1 MWQLGDKM
9 KRILVLVL
17 ILFFSCNTEPKNS
30 IDIPNFDSN
39 KAFKYLVKQC
49 EFGPRNPGSSGHL
62 EFSNYLEAFLSEL
75 EGNIIIQEF
84 TYTEPITNM
93 ERNGKNFII
102 QFNENAEYRLLLG
115 AHWDTRSLSDQDEV
129 IENQSLPVL
138 GANDGASGTSV
149 LMELATIISAKN
161 PEIGIDIVFF
171 DAEDGGF
178 SGQPETFAL
187 GSRFFAENL
196 PIVKPNFAIIV
207 DMVGDKNLSIPIERI
222 SYNIAPEK
230 VKDIWNLAE
239 ELSLPAF
246 KKTIDLE
253 IYDDHVPLWE
263 VAAIPAI
270 DIIDFQYPNMFYNHW
285 HTQRDTPENC
295 SPQSLGQVGNLL
307 VNYIYGSDHK

>member
-17 ILFFSCNTEPKNS
+17 ILFFSCNTEPRNS

-39 KAFKYLVKQC
+39 KAFTYLVKQC

-62 EFSNYLEAFLSEL
+62 EFSNYLETFLSEL
-75 EGNIIIQEF
+75 EGNLIVQEF
-84 TYTEPITNM
+84 IYIEPITNM

-115 AHWDTRSLSDQDEV
+115 AHWDTRSLSDQDEE

-149 LMELATIISAKN
+149 LMELATIISEKN
-161 PEIGIDIVFF
+161 PGIGIDIVFF

-230 VKDIWNLAE
+230 VKEIWNLAE

>member
-1 MWQLGDKM
+1 MWQLRDKM
-9 KRILVLVL
+9 KRILFLVL
-17 ILFFSCNTEPKNS
+17 ILFYSCNTKPRNS

-39 KAFKYLVKQC
+39 KAFTYLVKQC

-75 EGNIIIQEF
+75 EGNLIVQEF
-84 TYTEPITNM
+84 IYIEPITNM
-93 ERNGKNFII
+93 KRNGKNFII

-115 AHWDTRSLSDQDEV
+115 AHWDTRSLSDQDEE

-149 LMELATIISAKN
+149 LMELATIISEKN

-230 VKDIWNLAE
+230 VKEIWNLAE

>member
-17 ILFFSCNTEPKNS
+17 ILFFSCNTEPRNLK
-30 IDIPNFDSN
+30 DIPNFDSN
-39 KAFKYLVKQC
+39 KAFTYLVKQC

-62 EFSNYLEAFLSEL
+62 EFSNYLETFLSEL
-75 EGNIIIQEF
+75 EGNLIIQEF
-84 TYTEPITNM
+84 IYTEPITNM

-115 AHWDTRSLSDQDEV
+115 AHWDTRSLSDQDEEV
-129 IENQSLPVL
+129 ENQSLPVL

-149 LMELATIISAKN
+149 LMELATIISEKN

-230 VKDIWNLAE
+230 VKEIWNLAE

>member
-9 KRILVLVL
+9 KRILILVL
-17 ILFFSCNTEPKNS
+17 ILFISCNTESIKS
-30 IDIPNFDSN
+30 IDIPKFDSN
-39 KAFKYLVKQC
+39 KAFTYLVKQC

-75 EGNIIIQEF
+75 EGNLIVQEF
-84 TYTEPITNM
+84 IYTEPITNM

-115 AHWDTRSLSDQDEV
+115 AHWDTRSLSDQDEEV
-129 IENQSLPVL
+129 ENQSLPVL

-149 LMELATIISAKN
+149 LMELATIISEKN
-161 PEIGIDIVFF
+161 LEIGIDIVFF

-230 VKDIWNLAE
+230 VKEIWNLAE

-285 HTQRDTPENC
+285 HTQQDTPENC

>member
-1 MWQLGDKM
+1 MWQLEGKV
-9 KRILVLVL
+9 KRILVVFLVL
-17 ILFFSCNTEPKNS
+17 FFGCSTPSNKS
-30 IDIPNFDSN
+30 VDIPNFNSS
-39 KAFKYLVKQC
+39 KAFTYLVKQC
-49 EFGPRNPGSSGHL
+49 EFGPRNPGSPGHL
-62 EFSNYLEAFLSEL
+62 EFSNYLEGFLSQL
-75 EGNIIIQEF
+75 DGNVIIQEF
-84 TYTEPITNM
+84 IYTEPITSM
-93 ERNGKNFII
+93 ERNGKNLII
-102 QFNENAEYRLLLG
+102 QFNEDAEYRLLLG

-129 IENQSLPVL
+129 VDNQSLPVL

-149 LMELATIISAKN
+149 LMELSTIISEKN

-187 GSRFFAENL
+187 GSKYFAENL
-196 PIVKPNFAIIV
+196 PIAKPNFAIIV
-207 DMVGDKNLSIPIERI
+207 DMIGDKNLTIPIERI
-222 SYNIAPEK
+222 SYNIAPKK
-230 VKDIWNLAE
+230 VKEIWNLAE

-246 KKTIDLE
+246 KKTIAQE

-263 VAAIPAI
+263 IAEIPAI

-307 VNYIYGSDHK
+307 VNYIYGSVHK

>member
-9 KRILVLVL
+9 KRILILVL
-17 ILFFSCNTEPKNS
+17 ILFISCNTESIKS
-30 IDIPNFDSN
+30 IDIPKFDSN
-39 KAFKYLVKQC
+39 KAFTYLVKQC

-75 EGNIIIQEF
+75 EGNLIVQEF
-84 TYTEPITNM
+84 IYIEPITNM

-115 AHWDTRSLSDQDEV
+115 AHWDTRSLSDQDEEV
-129 IENQSLPVL
+129 ENQSLPVL

-149 LMELATIISAKN
+149 LMELATIISEKN

-230 VKDIWNLAE
+230 VKEIWNLAE

>member
-1 MWQLGDKM
+1 M
-9 KRILVLVL
+9 KRILFLVL
-17 ILFFSCNTEPKNS
+17 ILFFSCNTKPRNS

-39 KAFKYLVKQC
+39 KAFTYLVKQC

-62 EFSNYLEAFLSEL
+62 EFSNYLETFLSEL
-75 EGNIIIQEF
+75 EGNLIIQEF
-84 TYTEPITNM
+84 IYTEPITNM

-115 AHWDTRSLSDQDEV
+115 AHWDTRSLSDQDEEV
-129 IENQSLPVL
+129 ENQSLPVL

-149 LMELATIISAKN
+149 LMELATIISEKN

-230 VKDIWNLAE
+230 VKEIWNLAE

>member
-9 KRILVLVL
+9 KRILFLVL
-17 ILFFSCNTEPKNS
+17 ILFYSCNTKPRNS

-39 KAFKYLVKQC
+39 KAFTYLVKQC

-75 EGNIIIQEF
+75 EGNLIVQEF
-84 TYTEPITNM
+84 IYIEPITNM
-93 ERNGKNFII
+93 KRNGKNFII

-115 AHWDTRSLSDQDEV
+115 AHWDTRSLSDQDEE

-149 LMELATIISAKN
+149 LMELATIISEKN

-230 VKDIWNLAE
+230 VKEIWNLAE

-307 VNYIYGSDHK
+307 VNYIYGTDHK

>member
-9 KRILVLVL
+9 KRILFLVL
-17 ILFFSCNTEPKNS
+17 ILFYSCNTKPRNS

-39 KAFKYLVKQC
+39 KAFTYLVKQC

-75 EGNIIIQEF
+75 EGNLIVQEF
-84 TYTEPITNM
+84 IYIEPITNM

-115 AHWDTRSLSDQDEV
+115 AHWDTRSLSDQDEE

-149 LMELATIISAKN
+149 LMELATIISEKN

-230 VKDIWNLAE
+230 VKEIWNLAE

>member
-17 ILFFSCNTEPKNS
+17 ILFFSCNTEPRNP

-39 KAFKYLVKQC
+39 KAFTYLVKQC

-75 EGNIIIQEF
+75 EGNLIVQEF
-84 TYTEPITNM
+84 IYIEPITNM

-115 AHWDTRSLSDQDEV
+115 AHWDTRSLSDQDEE

-149 LMELATIISAKN
+149 LMELATIISKKN

-230 VKDIWNLAE
+230 VKEIWNLAE

>member
-9 KRILVLVL
+9 KRILFLVL
-17 ILFFSCNTEPKNS
+17 ILFFSCNTKPRNS

-39 KAFKYLVKQC
+39 KAFTYLVKQC

-62 EFSNYLEAFLSEL
+62 EFSNYLESFLSEL
-75 EGNIIIQEF
+75 EGNLIIQQF
-84 TYTEPITNM
+84 IYIEPITNM

-102 QFNENAEYRLLLG
+102 QFNEDAEYRLLLG
-115 AHWDTRSLSDQDEV
+115 AHWDTRSLSDQDEEV
-129 IENQSLPVL
+129 ENQSLPVL

-149 LMELATIISAKN
+149 LMELATIISEKN
-161 PEIGIDIVFF
+161 PESGIDIVFF

-230 VKDIWNLAE
+230 VKEIWNLAE

>member
-9 KRILVLVL
+9 KRILILVL
-17 ILFFSCNTEPKNS
+17 ILFISCNTESIKS
-30 IDIPNFDSN
+30 IDIPKFDSN
-39 KAFKYLVKQC
+39 KAFTYLVKQC

-75 EGNIIIQEF
+75 EGNLIVQEF
-84 TYTEPITNM
+84 IYIEPITNM

-115 AHWDTRSLSDQDEV
+115 AHWDTRSLSDQDEE

-149 LMELATIISAKN
+149 LMELATIISEKN

-230 VKDIWNLAE
+230 VKEIWNLAE

>member
-9 KRILVLVL
+9 KRILFLVL
-17 ILFFSCNTEPKNS
+17 ILFFSCNTKPRNS

-39 KAFKYLVKQC
+39 KAFTYLVKQC

-62 EFSNYLEAFLSEL
+62 EFSNYLETFLSEL
-75 EGNIIIQEF
+75 EGNLIIQEF
-84 TYTEPITNM
+84 IYTEPITNM

-115 AHWDTRSLSDQDEV
+115 AHWDTRSLSDQDEEV
-129 IENQSLPVL
+129 ENQSLPVL

-230 VKDIWNLAE
+230 VKEIWNLAE

>member
-1 MWQLGDKM
+1 
-9 KRILVLVL
+9 
-17 ILFFSCNTEPKNS
+17 
-30 IDIPNFDSN
+30 
-39 KAFKYLVKQC
+39 
-49 EFGPRNPGSSGHL
+49 
-62 EFSNYLEAFLSEL
+62 
-75 EGNIIIQEF
+75 
-84 TYTEPITNM
+84 M

-115 AHWDTRSLSDQDEV
+115 AHWDTRSLSDQDEE

-149 LMELATIISAKN
+149 LMELATIISEKN

-230 VKDIWNLAE
+230 VKEIWNLAE

>member
-9 KRILVLVL
+9 KRILFLVL
-17 ILFFSCNTEPKNS
+17 ILLFSCNTKPSNS
-30 IDIPNFDSN
+30 IAITNFDSN
-39 KAFKYLVKQC
+39 KAFTYLVKQC

-62 EFSNYLEAFLSEL
+62 EFSNYLETFLSEL
-75 EGNIIIQEF
+75 EGNLIIQEF
-84 TYTEPITNM
+84 IYTEPITNM

-115 AHWDTRSLSDQDEV
+115 AHWDTRSLSDQDEE

-149 LMELATIISAKN
+149 LMELATIISEKN

-230 VKDIWNLAE
+230 VKEIWNLAE

>member
-9 KRILVLVL
+9 KRILILVL
-17 ILFFSCNTEPKNS
+17 ILFISCNTESIKS
-30 IDIPNFDSN
+30 IDIPKFDSN
-39 KAFKYLVKQC
+39 KAFTYLVKQC

-62 EFSNYLEAFLSEL
+62 EFSNYLESFLSEL
-75 EGNIIIQEF
+75 EGNLIIQQF
-84 TYTEPITNM
+84 IYIEPITNM

-102 QFNENAEYRLLLG
+102 QFNEDAEYRLLLG
-115 AHWDTRSLSDQDEV
+115 AHWDTRSLSDQDEEV
-129 IENQSLPVL
+129 ENQSLPVL

-230 VKDIWNLAE
+230 VKEIWNLAE

>member
-9 KRILVLVL
+9 KRILILVL
-17 ILFFSCNTEPKNS
+17 ILFISCNTESIKS
-30 IDIPNFDSN
+30 IDIPKFDSN
-39 KAFKYLVKQC
+39 KAFTYLVKQC

-62 EFSNYLEAFLSEL
+62 EFSNYLESFLSEL
-75 EGNIIIQEF
+75 EGNLIVQEF
-84 TYTEPITNM
+84 IYTEPITNM

-115 AHWDTRSLSDQDEV
+115 AHWDTRSLSDQDEE

-230 VKDIWNLAE
+230 VKEIWNLAE

>member
-1 MWQLGDKM
+1 MLQLGDKM

-17 ILFFSCNTEPKNS
+17 ILFFSCNTEPRNS
-30 IDIPNFDSN
+30 IDIPNFDTN
-39 KAFKYLVKQC
+39 KAFTYLVKQC

-62 EFSNYLEAFLSEL
+62 EFSNYLETFLIEL
-75 EGNIIIQEF
+75 EGNLIIQEF
-84 TYTEPITNM
+84 IYTEPITNM

-115 AHWDTRSLSDQDEV
+115 AHWDTRSLSDQDEE

-149 LMELATIISAKN
+149 LMELATIISEKN

-230 VKDIWNLAE
+230 VKEIWNLAE

>member
-9 KRILVLVL
+9 KRILFLVL
-17 ILFFSCNTEPKNS
+17 ILFYSCNTKPRNS

-39 KAFKYLVKQC
+39 KAFTYLVKQC

-75 EGNIIIQEF
+75 EGNLIVQEF
-84 TYTEPITNM
+84 IYIEPITNM

-115 AHWDTRSLSDQDEV
+115 AHWDTRSLSDQDEEV
-129 IENQSLPVL
+129 ENQSLPVL

-149 LMELATIISAKN
+149 LMELATIISEKN

-230 VKDIWNLAE
+230 VKEIWNLAE

>member
-17 ILFFSCNTEPKNS
+17 ILFFSCNTEPRNS

-39 KAFKYLVKQC
+39 KAFTYLVKQC

-75 EGNIIIQEF
+75 EGNLIVQEF
-84 TYTEPITNM
+84 IYIEPITNM

-115 AHWDTRSLSDQDEV
+115 AHWDTRSLSDQDEE

-230 VKDIWNLAE
+230 VKEIWNLAE

-285 HTQRDTPENC
+285 HTRRDTPENC

>member
-9 KRILVLVL
+9 KRILFLVL
-17 ILFFSCNTEPKNS
+17 ILFYSCNTEPRNS

-39 KAFKYLVKQC
+39 KAFTYLVKQC

-75 EGNIIIQEF
+75 EGKLIVQEF
-84 TYTEPITNM
+84 IYIEPITNM

-115 AHWDTRSLSDQDEV
+115 AHWDTRSLSDQDEEV
-129 IENQSLPVL
+129 ENQSLPVL

-149 LMELATIISAKN
+149 LMELATIISEKN

-230 VKDIWNLAE
+230 VKEIWNLAE

>member
-17 ILFFSCNTEPKNS
+17 ILFFSCNTEPRNLK
-30 IDIPNFDSN
+30 DIPNFDSN
-39 KAFKYLVKQC
+39 KAFTYLVKQC

-62 EFSNYLEAFLSEL
+62 EFSNYLETFLSEL
-75 EGNIIIQEF
+75 EGNLIIQEF
-84 TYTEPITNM
+84 IYTEPITNM

-115 AHWDTRSLSDQDEV
+115 AHWDTRSLSDQDEKV
-129 IENQSLPVL
+129 ENQSLPVL

-149 LMELATIISAKN
+149 LMELATIISEKN

-230 VKDIWNLAE
+230 VKEIWNLAE

>member
-9 KRILVLVL
+9 KRILFLFL
-17 ILFFSCNTEPKNS
+17 ILFFSCNTKPRNS

-39 KAFKYLVKQC
+39 KAFTYLVKQC

-62 EFSNYLEAFLSEL
+62 EFSNYLETFLSEL
-75 EGNIIIQEF
+75 EGNLIIQKF
-84 TYTEPITNM
+84 IYTEPITNM

-115 AHWDTRSLSDQDEV
+115 AHWDTRSLSDQDEE

-230 VKDIWNLAE
+230 VKEIWNLAE

-307 VNYIYGSDHK
+307 VNYIYGSEHK

>member
-1 MWQLGDKM
+1 MWQLRDKM
-9 KRILVLVL
+9 KRILFLVL
-17 ILFFSCNTEPKNS
+17 ILFYSCNTKPRNS

-39 KAFKYLVKQC
+39 KAFTYLVKQC

-62 EFSNYLEAFLSEL
+62 EFSNYLETFLSEL
-75 EGNIIIQEF
+75 EGNLIIQEF
-84 TYTEPITNM
+84 IYTEPITNM

-115 AHWDTRSLSDQDEV
+115 AHWDTRSLSDQDEE

-149 LMELATIISAKN
+149 LMELATIISEKN

-230 VKDIWNLAE
+230 VKEIWNLAE

>member
-9 KRILVLVL
+9 KRILFLVL
-17 ILFFSCNTEPKNS
+17 ILFFSCNTEPRNS

-39 KAFKYLVKQC
+39 KAFTYLVKQC

-75 EGNIIIQEF
+75 EGNLIVQEF
-84 TYTEPITNM
+84 IYIEPITNM

-115 AHWDTRSLSDQDEV
+115 AHWDTRSLSDQDEE

-149 LMELATIISAKN
+149 LMELATIISEKN

-230 VKDIWNLAE
+230 VKEIWNLAE

-253 IYDDHVPLWE
+253 IYDDHVSLWE

>member
-1 MWQLGDKM
+1 MWQLGDNM
-9 KRILVLVL
+9 KRILFLAL
-17 ILFFSCNTEPKNS
+17 ILFFSCNTKPRNS

-39 KAFKYLVKQC
+39 KAFTYLVKQC

-62 EFSNYLEAFLSEL
+62 EFSNYLETFLSEL
-75 EGNIIIQEF
+75 EGNLIIQEF
-84 TYTEPITNM
+84 IYTEPITNM

-115 AHWDTRSLSDQDEV
+115 AHWDTRSLSDQDEEV
-129 IENQSLPVL
+129 ENQSLPVL

-149 LMELATIISAKN
+149 LMELATIISEKN

-230 VKDIWNLAE
+230 VKEIWNLAE

>member
-17 ILFFSCNTEPKNS
+17 ILFFSCNTEPRNS

-39 KAFKYLVKQC
+39 KAFTYLVKQC

-75 EGNIIIQEF
+75 EGNLIVQEF
-84 TYTEPITNM
+84 IYIEPITNM

-115 AHWDTRSLSDQDEV
+115 AHWDTRSLSDQDEE

-149 LMELATIISAKN
+149 LMELATIISEKN

-230 VKDIWNLAE
+230 VKEIWNLAA

>member
-9 KRILVLVL
+9 KRILILVL
-17 ILFFSCNTEPKNS
+17 ILFISCNTESIKS
-30 IDIPNFDSN
+30 IDIPKFDSN
-39 KAFKYLVKQC
+39 KAFTYLVKQC

-75 EGNIIIQEF
+75 EGNLIVQEF
-84 TYTEPITNM
+84 IYIEPITNM

-115 AHWDTRSLSDQDEV
+115 AHWDTRSLSDQDEEV
-129 IENQSLPVL
+129 ENQSLPVL

-230 VKDIWNLAE
+230 VKEIWNLAE

>member
-17 ILFFSCNTEPKNS
+17 ILFFSCNTEPRNS

-39 KAFKYLVKQC
+39 KAFTYLVKQC

-75 EGNIIIQEF
+75 EGKLIVQEF
-84 TYTEPITNM
+84 IYIEPITNM

-115 AHWDTRSLSDQDEV
+115 AHWDTRSLSDQDEE

-149 LMELATIISAKN
+149 LMELATIISEKN

-230 VKDIWNLAE
+230 VKEIWNLAE

>member
-17 ILFFSCNTEPKNS
+17 ILFFSCNTEPRNS

-39 KAFKYLVKQC
+39 KAFTYLVKQC

-75 EGNIIIQEF
+75 EGNFIVQEF
-84 TYTEPITNM
+84 IYIEPITNM

-115 AHWDTRSLSDQDEV
+115 AHWDTRSLSDQDEEV
-129 IENQSLPVL
+129 ENRSLPVL

-149 LMELATIISAKN
+149 LMELATIISEKN

-230 VKDIWNLAE
+230 VKEIWNLAE

>member
-9 KRILVLVL
+9 KRILFLVL
-17 ILFFSCNTEPKNS
+17 ILFFGCNTKPRNS

-39 KAFKYLVKQC
+39 KAFTYLVKQC

-62 EFSNYLEAFLSEL
+62 EFSNYLETFLSEL
-75 EGNIIIQEF
+75 EGNLIIQEF
-84 TYTEPITNM
+84 IYTEPITNM

-115 AHWDTRSLSDQDEV
+115 AHWDTRSLSDQDEEV
-129 IENQSLPVL
+129 ENQSLPVL

-149 LMELATIISAKN
+149 LMELATIISEKN

-230 VKDIWNLAE
+230 VKEIWNLAE

>member
-9 KRILVLVL
+9 KRILFLVL
-17 ILFFSCNTEPKNS
+17 ILFFSCNTKPRNS

-39 KAFKYLVKQC
+39 KAFTYLVKQC

-62 EFSNYLEAFLSEL
+62 EFSNYLETFLSEL
-75 EGNIIIQEF
+75 EGNLIVQEF
-84 TYTEPITNM
+84 IYIEPITNM

-115 AHWDTRSLSDQDEV
+115 AHWDTRSLSDQDEE

-149 LMELATIISAKN
+149 LMELATIISEKN

-230 VKDIWNLAE
+230 VKEIWNLAE

-307 VNYIYGSDHK
+307 VNYIYGSNHK

>member
-17 ILFFSCNTEPKNS
+17 ILFFSCNTEPRNLK
-30 IDIPNFDSN
+30 DIPNFDSN
-39 KAFKYLVKQC
+39 KAFTYLVKQC

-62 EFSNYLEAFLSEL
+62 EFSNYLETFLSEL
-75 EGNIIIQEF
+75 EGNLIIQEF
-84 TYTEPITNM
+84 IYTEPLTNM

-115 AHWDTRSLSDQDEV
+115 AHWDTRSLSDQDEKV
-129 IENQSLPVL
+129 ENQSLPVL

-149 LMELATIISAKN
+149 LMELATIISEKN

-230 VKDIWNLAE
+230 VKEIWNLAE

>member
-9 KRILVLVL
+9 KRILILVL
-17 ILFFSCNTEPKNS
+17 ILFISCNTESIKS
-30 IDIPNFDSN
+30 IDIPKFDSN
-39 KAFKYLVKQC
+39 KAFTYLVKQC

-75 EGNIIIQEF
+75 EGNLIVQEF
-84 TYTEPITNM
+84 IYTEPITNM

-102 QFNENAEYRLLLG
+102 QFNENAEYHLLLG
-115 AHWDTRSLSDQDEV
+115 AHWDTRSLSDQDEEV
-129 IENQSLPVL
+129 ENQSLPVL

-230 VKDIWNLAE
+230 VKEIWNLAE

-285 HTQRDTPENC
+285 HTQQDTPENC

-307 VNYIYGSDHK
+307 VNYIYGKDHK

>member
-9 KRILVLVL
+9 KRILFLVL
-17 ILFFSCNTEPKNS
+17 ILFYSCNTKPRNS

-39 KAFKYLVKQC
+39 KAFTYLVKQC

-62 EFSNYLEAFLSEL
+62 EFSNYLETFLIEL
-75 EGNIIIQEF
+75 EGNLIIQEF
-84 TYTEPITNM
+84 IYTEPITNM

-115 AHWDTRSLSDQDEV
+115 AHWDTRSLSDQDEE

-149 LMELATIISAKN
+149 LMELATIISEKN

-230 VKDIWNLAE
+230 VKEIWNLAE